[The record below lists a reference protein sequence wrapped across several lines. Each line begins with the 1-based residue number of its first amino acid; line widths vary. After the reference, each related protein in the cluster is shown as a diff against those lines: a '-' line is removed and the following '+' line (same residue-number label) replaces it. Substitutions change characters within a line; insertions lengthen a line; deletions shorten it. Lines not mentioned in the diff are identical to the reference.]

1 MSRQHTFVRRTA
13 FLAAFAALAASTA
26 AFADDSSMSVWTG
39 DSYAYFNGLDYS
51 LGKFNVAR
59 GPSKATLLAHRQVMA
74 GDSVID
80 VEHAAAVGP
89 AAAPGAPVRKTLR
102 NPFRDDTGQ

>member
-1 MSRQHTFVRRTA
+1 
-13 FLAAFAALAASTA
+13 
-26 AFADDSSMSVWTG
+26 
-39 DSYAYFNGLDYS
+39 
-51 LGKFNVAR
+51 
-59 GPSKATLLAHRQVMA
+59 MA